1 QPPRVRVFAPTRI
14 LTSTGSHESLRRWR
28 HGDRSQP
35 RRLLYESHEVRQSG
49 GVSGVNYSF
58 PSCCLIQKCYRTY
71 RTNSAKN
78 NCTAALVV
86 ENGFWSVKRRQA
98 LPEGNLPR
106 NSRLETHRSR

>member
-1 QPPRVRVFAPTRI
+1 MPRIGPPATCKTESTRFDK
-14 LTSTGSHESLRRWR
+14 LLRTGSLAIQISTRPSQVNLGEKS
-28 HGDRSQP
+28 HGDDG
-35 RRLLYESHEVRQSG
+35 RQLE
-49 GVSGVNYSF
+49 F
-58 PSCCLIQKCYRTY
+58 PAVLPHSECYRTY

-106 NSRLETHRSR
+106 NSRLETHRC